1 MQSSQPSEAQRY
13 RDAAR
18 QTRLDAERS
27 SNPTIRRQLLE
38 IAAQYDALAEAAPPS
53 GARPSH

>member
-1 MQSSQPSEAQRY
+1 MQPNQPSEAQRY

-27 SNPTIRRQLLE
+27 SNPTRRQLLE
-38 IAAQYDALAEAAPPS
+38 IAVKYDALAEATTPS
-53 GARPSH
+53 GAHFGP

>member
-1 MQSSQPSEAQRY
+1 MQSNQPSEAQRY

-27 SNPTIRRQLLE
+27 SNPTIRRHLLE
-38 IAAQYDALAEAAPPS
+38 IAAQYDALAEAATPS
-53 GARPSH
+53 GAHLSP